1 MADACA
7 AAPSP
12 ADSSEGT
19 SSRAL
24 KALSGLAPTLGE
36 SLANTVE
43 VARQRRSGALKP
55 IPTPWPSLNS
65 AMNGG
70 LWPGLTVLVGSTG
83 VGKSAFALQQS
94 LCAAQAGTPVLYV
107 ALELD
112 RDQINARLASML
124 ANNAGAGFD
133 WGAALYGTSQ
143 AALAGF
149 ERFGPRLSA
158 LPVHILEQDARAFDV
173 TELRDIVSKLREAY
187 EVGRNASV
195 LVVLDYLQLIGP
207 GPEGLELR
215 ERMSAAS
222 MQCRD
227 LARKFNA
234 TVLMLSSTSR
244 EGATKLA
251 NAKDSGFAN
260 LDAGEFVGTGKES
273 GDIEYSADNV
283 LVLCPEAF
291 TLNSETRLQ
300 LGIAKQRAG
309 SRSWMR
315 LLFNGARLRE
325 EESPPKPANQR
336 IRPAAKKEGSG
347 AYDSDL
353 A

>member
-7 AAPSP
+7 AVPSP
-12 ADSSEGT
+12 ADSFEST

-24 KALSGLAPTLGE
+24 KTLSGLAPTLGA
-36 SLANTVE
+36 SLATTLE

-55 IPTPWPSLNS
+55 ISTPWPGLNS
-65 AMNGG
+65 DMNGG

-94 LCAAQAGTPVLYV
+94 LCAAKAGTPVLYV

-112 RDQINARLASML
+112 RGQIVTRLASML
-124 ANNAGAGFD
+124 AHDAGEGFE
-133 WGAALYGTSQ
+133 WGAALYGTSH
-143 AALAGF
+143 AALSGF
-149 ERFGPRLSA
+149 ERFAPRLDA

-173 TELRDIVSKLREAY
+173 SELRNIVSNLREAY
-187 EVGRNASV
+187 HVGKNASV

-227 LARKFNA
+227 LARKLNA

-244 EGATKLA
+244 EGATRLA
-251 NAKDSGFAN
+251 SAKDSGFVN

-291 TLNSETRLQ
+291 TLNGETRLQ

-309 SRSWMR
+309 SRNWLR

-325 EESPPKPANQR
+325 EESLPVSANQR
-336 IRPAAKKEGSG
+336 INTAQKKEVPG
-347 AYDSDL
+347 AYDRDV